1 MKTMLRLL
9 VPRMGFGAA
18 VLFLAGC
25 TVGPNYK
32 RPPVDTPG
40 TYRRAAS
47 DTNSAS
53 GASSFG
59 DLGWWQEFQDP
70 YLSGYLAEAL
80 TNSWDIKIAAAR
92 ILQGEASLRITR
104 SQFFPTLNAGGDIY
118 NSRTSQH
125 GPIPLPAGVDA
136 QRTYG
141 DLFVASPAYEVD
153 LWGRIRRANQAAR
166 ANLLASVEAQN
177 TVRQTLV
184 SDVAT
189 AYLTLLELDL
199 ELQISRRTYKVRTES
214 LELTRSRDAGGVG
227 SAQDVHQARILVYTA
242 ETAITDALRLIEEQE
257 NFLSILLG
265 RNPGHVARGAT
276 LTLQNQHAAVPP
288 GLPSSLLERRPDLR
302 AAEQRLVAANANIGQ
317 AKAAFY
323 PQVTLTGLYGYQTVA
338 LSDLFTSHARAWQFG
353 PAVTFPLFTG
363 GKLRGN
369 LKLAEAQFQEAV
381 DSYQQLVQVSFQE
394 VSNGLI
400 QYQRTREFAAQQEQN
415 TQAHRD
421 AAATATDRYQGGV
434 TSYLEVLYNEQEL
447 FNAELELAQAQ
458 RNELLSIVQL
468 YRALGGGWQSPPL
481 LSGTTQAPGHGN

>member
-1 MKTMLRLL
+1 MKTTFRLL
-9 VPRMGFGAA
+9 VSRMGFGAA
-18 VLFLAGC
+18 ILFLAGC

-47 DTNSAS
+47 DTNSAT
-53 GASSFG
+53 GASSFA

-118 NSRTSQH
+118 NSRTSQN

-242 ETAITDALRLIEEQE
+242 ETAITDALRQIEEQE
-257 NFLSILLG
+257 NLLSILLG
-265 RNPGHVARGAT
+265 RNPGHVARGAS

-302 AAEQRLVAANANIGQ
+302 AAEQRLVAANANIGTSQ
-317 AKAAFY
+317 GRFLPSSDPHGPLWLPNGGPLRSVHLPCARLAVRSRSDVSSLHRRKTARKLKACRGPVPGSGRFLPAIGSSQLPGGFKRPNSVPAYARICSPTGAK
-323 PQVTLTGLYGYQTVA
+323 
-338 LSDLFTSHARAWQFG
+338 H
-353 PAVTFPLFTG
+353 
-363 GKLRGN
+363 
-369 LKLAEAQFQEAV
+369 
-381 DSYQQLVQVSFQE
+381 
-394 VSNGLI
+394 
-400 QYQRTREFAAQQEQN
+400 
-415 TQAHRD
+415 
-421 AAATATDRYQGGV
+421 
-434 TSYLEVLYNEQEL
+434 
-447 FNAELELAQAQ
+447 
-458 RNELLSIVQL
+458 
-468 YRALGGGWQSPPL
+468 
-481 LSGTTQAPGHGN
+481 PGAS